1 MNANET
7 SRSYTPRQLSEL
19 LGYKIDSVYAMISR
33 REIQSTKVGRNRFI
47 SQNQVNEFLLRRKTY
62 DQVIDYTK

>member
-1 MNANET
+1 MDKNLT
-7 SRSYTPRQLSEL
+7 SRNYTPRELSEL
-19 LGYKIDSVYAMISR
+19 LGYQIDSIYALISR
-33 REIQSTKVGRNRFI
+33 KEIQSTKVGRNRFI